1 MVKDSLNH
9 GKLHE
14 LAARENYTQYLK
26 FVLKHDI
33 SVRET
38 SLLIQPNLFWLAS
51 SPDGLVSD
59 HSNSRKVGF
68 IEIECS
74 KLNVITP
81 LRKYYRYQILC
92 RL

>member
-1 MVKDSLNH
+1 MEKKLPKLVKNAIKH

-38 SLLIQPNLFWLAS
+38 SLVIQHNLFWLAA
-51 SPDGLVSD
+51 SPDGLV
-59 HSNSRKVGF
+59 F
-68 IEIECS
+68 
-74 KLNVITP
+74 
-81 LRKYYRYQILC
+81 
-92 RL
+92 

>member
-1 MVKDSLNH
+1 MEKKLPKVVKDSLKH

-74 KLNVITP
+74 KLKCNYTP
-81 LRKYYRYQILC
+81 QEIL
-92 RL
+92 